1 MSLRKFDIN
10 FSTFFSLKDKKISV
24 EKAYT
29 EGIYSDTPAN
39 RKLGRV
45 GMSYAEWDAKQGKK
59 EEKIDNISLYR
70 LGKVLNE
77 GGIYPMSVKDHKE
90 YFLVSLEDDDFKKKD
105 KVEKTKEI
113 LENLGAKVYV
123 SQNTHF
129 LKAFKKDNTI
139 QEDEQDLFKI
149 GDFKFD
155 TNARTLAHKNGE
167 TENLT
172 PKEAELLKVFA
183 SNPNQFISRDGL
195 LEKVWGESNYYNSR
209 SMDVYIGKL
218 RNKLA
223 GDKDVKLMTVHW
235 KGFKLALPKSKSQ
248 TTISEQDEIKD
259 IVGQTETL
267 KKATGKKL
275 DAIIEYSNSV
285 EGVSGIKAKE
295 GATDKEKREAIAD
308 FYIKSAELEG
318 ENNQIANDLDEIIED
333 ALADYVPIVNSP
345 INKLADKYNKTSN
358 KEEKEEIK
366 KEIQN
371 KNKAVLKK
379 INDHFGFEDKEG
391 EWFADTPIALTMVN
405 DKEFGEVIDKFTDYK
420 VLGQSG
426 EYKNDGS
433 RATMLGCNVK
443 YEIVPKFTADK
454 DIENNKKVFTI
465 DNKTTIRNIL
475 TKLGSYEG

>member
-1 MSLRKFDIN
+1 MNLRNFDIN
-10 FSTFFSLKDKKISV
+10 LSTFFSLKDKKISV

-29 EGIYSDTPAN
+29 EGIYADTPAN

-45 GMSYAEWDAKQGKK
+45 GMSYAEWNAKQEKK

-77 GGIYPMSVKDHKE
+77 GGIYPMSIKDHKE
-90 YFLVSLEDDDFKKKD
+90 YFLVSLEDYDFKKKD
-105 KVEKTKEI
+105 KIEKTKEI

-123 SQNTHF
+123 SKNTHF
-129 LKAFKKDNTI
+129 LKAFKKDNAV

-155 TNARTLAHKNGE
+155 ANARTLTHKNGE
-167 TENLT
+167 VENLT
-172 PKEAELLKVFA
+172 PKEMELLKAFA

-195 LEKVWGESNYYNSR
+195 LEKIWGESNYYNSR
-209 SMDVYIGKL
+209 SMDVYITKL
-218 RNKLA
+218 RDKLT

-235 KGFKLALPKSKSQ
+235 KGFKLVLPKSKSQ

-259 IVGQTETL
+259 IVSQTETL

-285 EGVSGIKAKE
+285 EGVSGIEVKE

-333 ALADYVPIVNSP
+333 ALADYVPKKKEES
-345 INKLADKYNKTSN
+345 KKEESK
-358 KEEKEEIK
+358 KEEKKTGE
-366 KEIQN
+366 
-371 KNKAVLKK
+371 NKAVLKK
-379 INDHFGFEDKEG
+379 INDHFGFEDEEG
-391 EWFADTPIALTMVN
+391 KWFADTPIALIMA
-405 DKEFGEVIDKFTDYK
+405 DDEEFGEVIDKFTDYQ
-420 VLGQSG
+420 VLSQSG
-426 EYKNDGS
+426 RYKNDGS
-433 RATMLGCNVK
+433 RATMLGCNVE
-443 YEIVPKFTADK
+443 YEIIPKGTLDE
-454 DIENNKKVFTI
+454 DVELNKKTFTI
-465 DNKTTIRNIL
+465 NNKTTIRDIL